1 MPILWALGALVGGV
15 FLLLVVLTI
24 ANMGSTDSP
33 TGTAVVPS
41 TVAPAP
47 TVPPQPCFPFQT
59 SC

>member
-15 FLLLVVLTI
+15 ILLLVVLTVTH
-24 ANMGSTDSP
+24 MGSTARP
-33 TGTAVVPS
+33 AGTAVVPS

-47 TVPPQPCFPFQT
+47 PQPCYPFQT